1 MNSKTVTLHPDFPEK
16 IWVVIE
22 QPRNEPCRFAYDPV
36 SGSFERTTYKSLIY
50 DRSFSGAYG
59 WIGGLGAPPAP
70 HYDVILFTQQN
81 PQPGDI
87 LLSYL
92 CGMFYRGDGD
102 HKFVAVDGQQI
113 GRMTRADLAALD
125 QIRYD
130 ELMALYPRVGENEG
144 WRGVE
149 DALDYLKNHLPSHN

>member
-1 MNSKTVTLHPDFPEK
+1 MNSKTVTLHPEFPEK
-16 IWVVIE
+16 VWVVIE
-22 QPRNEPCRFAYDPV
+22 QPRNEPYRFAYDPLT
-36 SGSFERTTYKSLIY
+36 GTFARTTYKSLIY
-50 DRSFSGAYG
+50 DRGFSGAYG
-59 WIGGLGAPPAP
+59 WIGGLGTPPEP

-102 HKFVAVDGQQI
+102 HKFVAIDSQLI
-113 GRMTRADLAALD
+113 GTVTRPDLATLD
-125 QIRYD
+125 QTSYG
-130 ELMALYPRVGENEG
+130 ELMALYPHVGEKEG

-149 DALDYLKNHLPSHN
+149 EAIAYLKTHKPSHD